1 MTIFDWYILRRFLFN
16 FAVLLLL
23 VFMLGAAIDLVVQL
37 DEFTAAARLVAGE
50 DANMLFTVWTL
61 ISLAVEFHGPRLFQ
75 FYAYLLGLCSVGA
88 MAFTFSQMH
97 RYKELIAVMASGV
110 SLYRVA
116 WPVLIAAF
124 SLNVLHLFNS
134 NMIIPQL
141 APRLLRSH
149 GDLTRQSVRAFAVPL
164 VEDGQNAL
172 LHAALFDPET
182 ERLTGLTVLLRNAAG
197 TSLSHITADGATWSA
212 ERGGWILENG
222 LQIQVSGTD
231 PSQSDP
237 RLLQQPIQF
246 YKTDLGPNV
255 LTMLRYDEFAQML
268 SLAQIQEMI
277 DSKIPVDT
285 ESLARIK
292 YGRFSVVFSNLLL
305 LVLALPFFLLREPA
319 NLLRQ
324 SLLCAAVTLPIA
336 IMTFVLMEVELSG
349 IHAGASVFLPP
360 ILLLPLA
367 LLGVSLIRT

>member
-1 MTIFDWYILRRFLFN
+1 MTLFDWYVLRRFLFN
-16 FAVLLLL
+16 FVVLLLL
-23 VFMLGAAIDLVVQL
+23 VFVLGAAIDLVVQL
-37 DEFTAAARLVAGE
+37 DEFTAAARTVAGE
-50 DANMLFTVWTL
+50 DANVLFMVWTL
-61 ISLAVEFHGPRLFQ
+61 ISMAVDFHGPRLFQ

-124 SLNVLHLFNS
+124 ALNVLHLFNS
-134 NMIIPQL
+134 NMILPQL

-149 GDLTRQSVRAFAVPL
+149 GDLTRQSVRAFEVPL

-182 ERLTGLTVLLRNAAG
+182 RRLSGLTVMLRDDAG
-197 TSLSHITADGATWSA
+197 RSLSHITADGATWST
-212 ERGGWILENG
+212 EQQGWLLEGGRSIRLTEG
-222 LQIQVSGTD
+222 ETGR
-231 PSQSDP
+231 SDQ
-237 RLLQQPIQF
+237 RLLEQPIEF
-246 YKTDLGPNV
+246 YKTDLGPDV

-277 DSKIPVDT
+277 ESSIPVDT

-292 YGRFSVVFSNLLL
+292 YGRFSVIFSNLLL
-305 LVLALPFFLLREPA
+305 LVLSLPFFLLREPA

-324 SLLCAAVTLPIA
+324 SLSCAAVTLPVA
-336 IMTFVLMEVELSG
+336 ILTFVLMEVQLSG
-349 IHAGASVFLPP
+349 IYAGASVFLPP

-367 LLGVSLIRT
+367 LLAVSMIRT

>member
-1 MTIFDWYILRRFLFN
+1 MTLFDWYVLRRFLFN
-16 FAVLLLL
+16 FVVLLLL
-23 VFMLGAAIDLVVQL
+23 VFVLGAAIDLVVQL
-37 DEFTAAARLVAGE
+37 DEFTAAARTVAGE
-50 DANMLFTVWTL
+50 DANVLFMVWTL
-61 ISLAVEFHGPRLFQ
+61 VSMAVDFHGPRLFQ

-124 SLNVLHLFNS
+124 ALNVLHLFNS
-134 NMIIPQL
+134 NMILPQL

-149 GDLTRQSVRAFAVPL
+149 GDLTRQSVRAFEVPL

-182 ERLTGLTVLLRNAAG
+182 RRLSGLTVMLRDDAG
-197 TSLSHITADGATWSA
+197 RSLSHITADGATWSA
-212 ERGGWILENG
+212 EQQGWLLEGGRSIRLTEG
-222 LQIQVSGTD
+222 ETGR
-231 PSQSDP
+231 SDQ
-237 RLLQQPIQF
+237 RLLEQPIEF
-246 YKTDLGPNV
+246 YKTDLGPDV

-277 DSKIPVDT
+277 ESNIPVDT

-292 YGRFSVVFSNLLL
+292 YGRFSVIFSNLLL
-305 LVLALPFFLLREPA
+305 LVLSLPFFLLREPA

-324 SLLCAAVTLPIA
+324 SLSCAAVTLPVA
-336 IMTFVLMEVELSG
+336 ILTFVLMEVQLSG
-349 IHAGASVFLPP
+349 IYAGASVFLPP

-367 LLGVSLIRT
+367 LLAVSMIRT

>member
-1 MTIFDWYILRRFLFN
+1 MTLFDWYVLRRFLFN
-16 FAVLLLL
+16 FVVLLLL
-23 VFMLGAAIDLVVQL
+23 VFVLGASIDLVVQL
-37 DEFTAAARLVAGE
+37 DEFTAAARTVAGE
-50 DANMLFTVWTL
+50 DANVLFTVWTL
-61 ISLAVEFHGPRLFQ
+61 VTMAVDFHGPRLFQ

-124 SLNVLHLFNS
+124 ALNVLHLFNS
-134 NMIIPQL
+134 NMILPQL

-149 GDLTRQSVRAFAVPL
+149 GDLTRQSVRAFEVPL

-182 ERLTGLTVLLRNAAG
+182 RRLSGLTVMLRDEAG
-197 TSLSHITADGATWSA
+197 RSMSHITADGATWSA
-212 ERGGWILENG
+212 EREGWLLEGGRSIRLTEG
-222 LQIQVSGTD
+222 EAGRSDQRLQE
-231 PSQSDP
+231 QSID
-237 RLLQQPIQF
+237 F
-246 YKTDLGPNV
+246 YKTDLGPDV

-277 DSKIPVDT
+277 ESEIPVDT
-285 ESLARIK
+285 EALARIK
-292 YGRFSVVFSNLLL
+292 YGRFSVIFSNLLL
-305 LVLALPFFLLREPA
+305 LVLSLPFFLLREPA

-324 SLLCAAVTLPIA
+324 SLSCAAVTLPVA
-336 IMTFVLMEVELSG
+336 ILTFVLMEVELSG
-349 IHAGASVFLPP
+349 IYAGASVFLPP
-360 ILLLPLA
+360 ILIMPLA
-367 LLGVSLIRT
+367 LLAVSLIKT

>member
-1 MTIFDWYILRRFLFN
+1 MTLFDWYVLRRFLFN
-16 FAVLLLL
+16 FVVLLLL
-23 VFMLGAAIDLVVQL
+23 VFVLGAAIDLVVQL
-37 DEFTAAARLVAGE
+37 DEFTAAARTVAGE
-50 DANMLFTVWTL
+50 DANVLFMVWTL
-61 ISLAVEFHGPRLFQ
+61 ISMAVDFHGPRLFQ

-124 SLNVLHLFNS
+124 ALNVLHLFNS
-134 NMIIPQL
+134 NMILPQL

-149 GDLTRQSVRAFAVPL
+149 GDLTRQSVRAFEVPL

-182 ERLTGLTVLLRNAAG
+182 RRLSGLTVMLRDDAG
-197 TSLSHITADGATWSA
+197 RSLSHITADGATWSA
-212 ERGGWILENG
+212 EQQGWLLEGGRSIRLTEG
-222 LQIQVSGTD
+222 ETGR
-231 PSQSDP
+231 SDQ
-237 RLLQQPIQF
+237 RLLEQPIEF
-246 YKTDLGPNV
+246 YKTDLGPDV

-277 DSKIPVDT
+277 ESNIPVDT

-292 YGRFSVVFSNLLL
+292 YGRFSVIFSNLLL
-305 LVLALPFFLLREPA
+305 LVLSLPFFLLREPA

-324 SLLCAAVTLPIA
+324 SLSCAAVTLPVA
-336 IMTFVLMEVELSG
+336 ILTFVLMEVQLSG
-349 IHAGASVFLPP
+349 IYAGASVFLPP

-367 LLGVSLIRT
+367 LLAVSMIRT